1 VPDAKALHNAHA
13 EQHTFLN
20 GTGKQHPHTHTT
32 PLKHPFNLGVATTTR
47 TQERGITQQGG
58 VSGSTRER
66 HNNLTYATDKFIQLV
81 ALSIV
86 IGARKSFVLFIH

>member
-1 VPDAKALHNAHA
+1 HNAHA

-47 TQERGITQQGG
+47 TQER
-58 VSGSTRER
+58 